1 MVEARGRAFRR
12 GEKPLCAAPLLDGAA
27 CPAPFGYSPR
37 VNRTTVELSALAFQA
52 LVTALLALV
61 YYALWR
67 SRRRAYDATWSLA
80 WAAYAVR
87 LAFISAF
94 IVTRNEA
101 WLFLHQVGTGV
112 NAILLLYGALQ
123 FSRDARWPASRFA
136 WLGVIVVS
144 NSYVLVYLIHNVMV
158 AGIFSVALLSAV
170 TLWTGSVFWKCRAR
184 ERSGG
189 ATLLA
194 VNFTLWGIH
203 HLDYPLLR
211 PLGTGVLFGVYAD
224 VVFIVATAI
233 GALFLVLDHDRRA
246 LEERRGQLEQLTRLL
261 LTAQED
267 ERRRIARELHDEA
280 GQILTA
286 VKIDLDL
293 SGQRASSE
301 LVGKA
306 IAQVRDLSNLLR
318 PTVLDDLGLLPAVR
332 ALVEDFAMRT
342 RITTELDAPK
352 ELRDVTPEQQVAIYR
367 IVQEALTNVARHA
380 EASRVRVCLEGDR
393 GGVRLEITDDGRG
406 AKDGVAPNLGLL
418 GMRERVSA
426 LGGTLETG
434 SHDRGGFRIVACI
447 PAAA

>member
-1 MVEARGRAFRR
+1 M
-12 GEKPLCAAPLLDGAA
+12 
-27 CPAPFGYSPR
+27 
-37 VNRTTVELSALAFQA
+37 NRTTVELSALAFQA
-52 LVTALLALV
+52 LVTGLLALV

-67 SRRRAYDATWSLA
+67 NRRRVYDATWAMA
-80 WAAYAVR
+80 WAAYAIR
-87 LAFISAF
+87 LAFISVY
-94 IVTRNEA
+94 IITRNDL

-112 NAILLLYGALQ
+112 NAILLLYAALQ
-123 FSRDARWPASRFA
+123 FSRDAHWPVRRFA
-136 WLGVIVVS
+136 WLGAAVIVS
-144 NSYVLVYLIHNVMV
+144 SFVLVYGIHDVMV
-158 AGIFSVALLSAV
+158 AGIFSVAVLSAV
-170 TLWTGSVFWKCRAR
+170 TLWTGYVFWKSRAR
-184 ERSGG
+184 ESSGG

-194 VNFTLWGIH
+194 VSFTLWGIH

-224 VVFIVATAI
+224 VVFIAATAI

-246 LEERRGQLEQLTRLL
+246 LESRRGQLEQLTRLL

-318 PTVLDDLGLLPAVR
+318 PTVLDDLGLLPAIR

-342 RITTELDAPK
+342 RIPTQLVAPDD
-352 ELRDVTPEQQVAIYR
+352 LGHVTPEQQVAIYR

-380 EASRVRVCLEGDR
+380 GASHVRVGLEGDR

-406 AKDGVAPNLGLL
+406 ARDGVAPNLGLL

-434 SHDRGGFRIVACI
+434 SHERGGFRIVACI